1 MFPFG
6 SLSNFEQNASC
17 LQMFNKSECCHWT
30 VFNCWLWDLSL
41 ACSYDRNDESTLETQ
56 KKKKTSKQ
64 IIQNV
69 TSRVRVYRN
78 LNHPM
83 LTAERNWNC
92 WYEGAQFTCFSGFWV
107 LTIFMYRKTLHSL
120 CLFFFDQ
127 DCDILPEFSVELKRT
142 NIFNQSYRN
151 RNPD

>member
-1 MFPFG
+1 
-6 SLSNFEQNASC
+6 
-17 LQMFNKSECCHWT
+17 MFNKSECCHWT
-30 VFNCWLWDLSL
+30 VFNYWLWDLSL

-83 LTAERNWNC
+83 LTAERKWNC
-92 WYEGAQFTCFSGFWV
+92 WYEGAQLTCFSGFWV

-120 CLFFFDQ
+120 CLFFLTRTVTFYQ
-127 DCDILPEFSVELKRT
+127 SSLWNWRGQTFSINLIEIEIQT
-142 NIFNQSYRN
+142 NISNSSFHANYIEN
-151 RNPD
+151 